1 MDDSDSQ
8 AGHPEWNPA
17 LERVLKKE
25 GEQAQVY
32 SSLHSHAASWAS
44 RRNDWIQLPAII
56 IATIT
61 GFFSATSEMVPPIAI
76 GALSILVGALNT
88 VNSYYRFSQ
97 RAEGHRI
104 TSLWYSKTYKNIETQ
119 LSLPYDQRQSAD
131 SLLKELREGMSRVGE
146 TAPPLPEAS
155 VSAFKAK
162 FPNPSVSVP
171 LVANGLDAI
180 QIYKAESH
188 KSAASPVA
196 APPTPKSPVK
206 VTVMV

>member
-1 MDDSDSQ
+1 MADADSDE
-8 AGHPEWNPA
+8 AHPEWNPA

-44 RRNDWIQLPAII
+44 KRNDWIQIPSIL
-56 IATIT
+56 IATVT
-61 GFFSATSEMVPPIAI
+61 GFFSATSDMVPPVAI
-76 GALSILVGALNT
+76 GALSILVGALST
-88 VNSYYRFSQ
+88 INSYYRFSQ

-119 LSLPYDQRQSAD
+119 LSLPYEQRQSAD

-155 VSAFKAK
+155 VAAFKAR

-180 QIYKAESH
+180 QIYRAE
-188 KSAASPVA
+188 KSAVTPT
-196 APPTPKSPVK
+196 PTPKSPVK